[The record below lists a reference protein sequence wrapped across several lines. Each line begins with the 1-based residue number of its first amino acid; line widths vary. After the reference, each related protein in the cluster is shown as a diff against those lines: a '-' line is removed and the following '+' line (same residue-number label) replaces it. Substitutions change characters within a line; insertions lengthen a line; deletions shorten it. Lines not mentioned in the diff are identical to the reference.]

1 MAKGRKPAITGMSRP
16 QGILDDIVYPLA
28 QKAAR
33 KVQNVSFTSNLPKNS
48 RTKITRTAREIE
60 QRASSRR
67 GVSYIGKMNKAH
79 GKMEIAIEEGRDR
92 AARRQAGKVVL
103 NQKKLV
109 AKNTPN
115 ASVRRS
121 AKAQRARNR
130 MQSRIE
136 RGRR

>member
-33 KVQNVSFTSNLPKNS
+33 KVQNVSFTSNLSKNS

>member
-16 QGILDDIVYPLA
+16 QGILDDVVYPLA

-33 KVQNVSFTSNLPKNS
+33 KVRNVSFTSNLPKNS